1 MKPPTEQIEKLRDV
15 AASGKIEIKRKY
27 RIDIGNGQIME
38 CTGAE
43 LIETAE
49 ATVAFADAHKRGDR
63 AAMTAAMKRM
73 GIWPNAK
80 PSDSRP

>member
-1 MKPPTEQIEKLRDV
+1 MVMKRPTEEIEKLRAV
-15 AASGKIEIKRKY
+15 AGSGKIDPTRKY

-49 ATVAFADAHKRGDR
+49 ATVAFADAEKRGDK
-63 AAMTAAMKRM
+63 AAMLAAMKRL
-73 GIWPNAK
+73 GLP
-80 PSDSRP
+80 